1 MKVISTSPLKRGQSG
16 VIILEALIAIF
27 IFSIGILGLVGALS
41 AAVTNASEAQYR
53 TEAAFLADSL
63 IAEIRVS
70 RNNPDTRATDF
81 APPSG
86 SKYVTWKNRV
96 TSGATALPGANN
108 SANLPTVAFNNQN
121 VTVSIYWQD
130 KKDTSVQH
138 KYVVVTALE

>member
-70 RNNPDTRATDF
+70 RNNPDTRVANQSAPSESQWRARVPLATVT
-81 APPSG
+81 G
-86 SKYVTWKNRV
+86 RLLTCSK
-96 TSGATALPGANN
+96 
-108 SANLPTVAFNNQN
+108 
-121 VTVSIYWQD
+121 
-130 KKDTSVQH
+130 
-138 KYVVVTALE
+138 